1 MAALFK
7 PALLVLVAVALFGG
21 LAVGGVYVL
30 GDQRLNRR
38 VAVPDESVAVPMDL
52 ASAHRG
58 QHLASAVALC
68 VDCHGPNLAGRVV
81 FDQRGLGR
89 IVAPNLT
96 RGRGGIGAS
105 DSDADMLRAI
115 RHGVDRTGRQL
126 LIMPSDNYT
135 RLSDAD
141 VGAIIDYIRSVPSI
155 DTSLPSTEILA
166 LGKIRFATG
175 QLALLPSANIDHF
188 APRLAPP
195 APALTADYGSYLA
208 EIAGCATCHGP
219 GLSGLGG
226 WSEADFLRLMRTGT
240 RPDGRVLSTSM
251 PWPYFAQMSEDEL
264 RAIWRYLDKLSR

>member
-7 PALLVLVAVALFGG
+7 LALLVLVAVALFGG

-195 APALTADYGSYLA
+195 APALTPDYGSYLA
-208 EIAGCATCHGP
+208 DIAGCATC
-219 GLSGLGG
+219 GG
-226 WSEADFLRLMRTGT
+226 RCA
-240 RPDGRVLSTSM
+240 STSTCLASSGEGSG
-251 PWPYFAQMSEDEL
+251 PAVGHAGGAPACF
-264 RAIWRYLDKLSR
+264 RTPVRYCGDRSTDADLSVA